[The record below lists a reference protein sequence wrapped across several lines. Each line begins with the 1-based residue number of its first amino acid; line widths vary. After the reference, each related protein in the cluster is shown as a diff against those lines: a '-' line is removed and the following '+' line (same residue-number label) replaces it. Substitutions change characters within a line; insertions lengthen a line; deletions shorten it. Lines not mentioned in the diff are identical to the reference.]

1 MVKAFMIS
9 VVISLCLLTGCDTS
23 AQAAKHAHF
32 KELQNLQELAMQSK
46 QQQLPI
52 LVMFGAEWC
61 EFCQQLNEEI
71 FTPMA
76 LNGLY
81 EGKVVLMRH
90 VGVDENQPIPGWDGQ
105 LIKKSNWAYA
115 LNADLTPTVLFF
127 DGEGKE
133 VAPRI
138 VGIPEITLYAGLIHQ
153 HLNIAYQNM
162 GLDKQIPITP
172 ELLYLQAKQAQK
184 N

>member
-1 MVKAFMIS
+1 MLS
-9 VVISLCLLTGCDTS
+9 VAISLCLLTGCNFP

-32 KELQNLQELAMQSK
+32 KELQNLQDLAMQSK
-46 QQQLPI
+46 QQRLPI

-61 EFCQQLNEEI
+61 EFCQQLNEEV

-90 VGVDENQPIPGWDGQ
+90 AGVDEDQPIPGWNGQ
-105 LIKKSNWAYA
+105 LINKSNWAYA
-115 LNADLTPTVLFF
+115 LDADLTPTVLFF

-138 VGIPEITLYAGLIHQ
+138 VGISEITLYAGIIHQ
-153 HLNIAYQNM
+153 NLNIAYRNM

-172 ELLYLQAKQAQK
+172 ELLEIQARQVQK
-184 N
+184 

>member
-1 MVKAFMIS
+1 VKTIMLS
-9 VVISLCLLTGCDTS
+9 VTISLLLSMGCNIS
-23 AQAAKHAHF
+23 AQAAEQAQF
-32 KELQNLQELAMQSK
+32 KELQNLQDLAMQSK

-52 LVMFGAEWC
+52 LIMFGAEWC
-61 EFCQQLNEEI
+61 EFCQLLNERI

-90 VGVDENQPIPGWDGQ
+90 AGVDEAQSIPDWNGQ
-105 LIKKSNWAYA
+105 LINKSNWAYE
-115 LNADLTPTVLFF
+115 LDADLTPTVLFF

-138 VGIPEITLYAGLIHQ
+138 IGISEITLYAGIIHQ
-153 HLNIAYQNM
+153 NLNIAYRNM
-162 GLDKQIPITP
+162 GLDRQIPITP
-172 ELLYLQAKQAQK
+172 ELLYIQSKQAQK

>member
-1 MVKAFMIS
+1 MKAIILS
-9 VVISLCLLTGCDTS
+9 VAISLWLLSGCNVS
-23 AQAAKHAHF
+23 AQTDKHAHF
-32 KELQNLQELAMQSK
+32 KELQNLQALSLQS
-46 QQQLPI
+46 QQQKLPI
-52 LVMFGAEWC
+52 MVMFGAESC
-61 EFCQQLNEEI
+61 EFCQLLNEEI

-90 VGVDENQPIPGWDGQ
+90 AGVDEDKPIPGWNGQ

-127 DGEGKE
+127 DGNGKE

-138 VGIPEITLYAGLIHQ
+138 VGISEITLYAGIIHQ
-153 HLNIAYQNM
+153 NLNTAYRNM

-172 ELLYLQAKQAQK
+172 ELLDLQARQAQK
-184 N
+184 